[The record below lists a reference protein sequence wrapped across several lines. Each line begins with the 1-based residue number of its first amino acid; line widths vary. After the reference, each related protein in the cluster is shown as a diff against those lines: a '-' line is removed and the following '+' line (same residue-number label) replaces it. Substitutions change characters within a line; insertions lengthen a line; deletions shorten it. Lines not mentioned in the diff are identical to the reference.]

1 MMGTE
6 PMATVPTGTY
16 AITIIVLGGDGRP
29 FMVLSLELRL

>member
-6 PMATVPTGTY
+6 PMATSPTATY
-16 AITIIVLGGDGRP
+16 TVIVTLFGGDGRP